1 VPIYRHPEQRR
12 AHLLRHGP
20 FHVLAHLR
28 STKHGHQRV
37 VVDPEARI
45 RNLYIYGGI
54 AVGLIV
60 LALAVMSFVSY
71 LSIRRAEH
79 DLSGA
84 RSIIS
89 NDLADKAMLTT
100 ASGRVQL
107 TDDIASVQKDAAEA
121 TSSLT
126 GSVSL
131 SLLGHL
137 PVIDT
142 QRSGVISLSNDIET
156 AATDAS
162 ALLGV
167 LNNLLASSHGTT
179 VSLPA
184 LNSLE
189 VYIKEG
195 HKQLAALNRPA
206 NGLLGPL
213 ASARRSFD
221 QEDAKLVRLLS
232 LSSRTINFALPFLG
246 SQGPQVYLIAG
257 QNNAEMRDGGAVL
270 SLDTLT
276 AADGT
281 FSIASD
287 ASYANYFLNTP
298 AAVALPAG
306 TQSLFGSNLPTLNW
320 PATDE
325 TADWATS
332 GHIMQAMWRQV
343 TGQTVNGVIGMDV
356 PGVARILAL
365 TGPVNVPGE
374 SVPISA
380 ANIDNQLLNQAYQG
394 LTVADPQNERRDML
408 AAVVKAAINKMKT
421 EHVDLD
427 AFANALAA
435 DVQGRHLMVWSDVP
449 SAESGLVALDA
460 AGTLNSARANRTIHV
475 ALENNSA
482 DKLDYFVAV
491 TDTMKVTVDRSGN
504 ALVNTKVQ
512 VANFAL
518 AGQPASYQYGPDGIN
533 ALRPGQY
540 AARVLFWG
548 PKGSV
553 MPGSVSE
560 SGLQALQTRFS
571 LQPGQ
576 QHAVTFSAF
585 IPHAVV
591 DGRLQLRLVPQAR
604 LIPDRLRVVLSAPGW
619 SVTGP
624 SSISEPWS
632 HTLNLSWG
640 LGST

>member
-1 VPIYRHPEQRR
+1 MAIYRHPDQRR

-20 FHVLAHLR
+20 FHLLAHLR
-28 STKHGHQRV
+28 SVKHGHQRV
-37 VVDPEARI
+37 IVDPEVRI
-45 RNLYIYGGI
+45 RNIYIYSGI
-54 AVGLIV
+54 GIGLIV
-60 LALAVMSFVSY
+60 IALAVMAFVSY
-71 LSIRRAEH
+71 LSVRRAEN

-100 ASGRVQL
+100 SSGRAQL
-107 TDDIASVQKDAAEA
+107 ADDIASVQKDAAEA
-121 TSSLT
+121 TASLK
-126 GSVSL
+126 GSTSL

-137 PVIDT
+137 PVIGT
-142 QRSGVISLSNDIET
+142 QRTGVISLSNDVET

-162 ALLGV
+162 ALLTV
-167 LNNLLASSHGTT
+167 LDNLLANSHGTT

-184 LNSLE
+184 LSSLE
-189 VYIKEG
+189 VYVNQG
-195 HKQLAALNRPA
+195 RKQLAGLERPA
-206 NGLLGPL
+206 SGLLGPL

-221 QEDAKLVRLLS
+221 KEDVKLVRLLS
-232 LSSRTINFALPFLG
+232 LSSRTINFAQPFLG
-246 SQGPQVYLIAG
+246 SQGPQTYLIAG

-276 AADGT
+276 AANGS

-287 ASYANYFLNTP
+287 SSYANYFLNTP
-298 AAVALPAG
+298 AAVPLPAG
-306 TQSLFGSNLPTLNW
+306 TQTLFGSNLPTLNW

-325 TADWATS
+325 TANWATS
-332 GHIMQAMWRQV
+332 GRIMQAMWRQS

-356 PGVARILAL
+356 PGVARILKL
-365 TGPVNVPGE
+365 TGPVTVPGE

-380 ANIDNQLLNQAYQG
+380 SNIDNQLLNQAYQG
-394 LTVADPQNERRDML
+394 LTVADPQAERRDVL
-408 AAVVKAAINKMKT
+408 AAVVKAAVNKMKT
-421 EHVDLD
+421 EHIDLD

-435 DVQGRHLMVWSDVP
+435 DVQGRHLMVWSALP

-460 AGTLNSARANRTIHV
+460 AGTVDSADPTRTIHV

-491 TDTMKVTVDRSGN
+491 TDTINVTVDRSGN

-533 ALRPGQY
+533 ASTPGQY

-548 PKGSV
+548 PRGSV
-553 MPGSVSE
+553 MPGSVAE
-560 SGLQALQTRFS
+560 SGLQVLQTRFS
-571 LQPGQ
+571 LLPGQ
-576 QHAVTFSAF
+576 QHSVTFTTF

-591 DGRLQLRLVPQAR
+591 GGHLHLRLVPQAR
-604 LIPDRLRVVLSAPGW
+604 LKPDRLRVELSAPGW
-619 SVTGP
+619 SVSGP
-624 SSISEPWS
+624 TTISEPWS
-632 HTLNLSWG
+632 HTLDLSWG
-640 LGST
+640 MG